1 MSRSDGGREAQ
12 SAKDTE
18 KVIPRVKRGEPG
30 VISARAVVI
39 DKKDRALARLGPR
52 GNVVKKG
59 DQVVLRFM
67 EAFAL
72 SVVKP

>member
-1 MSRSDGGREAQ
+1 MSRSDGGQEAQ
-12 SAKDTE
+12 SDKDTE
-18 KVIPRVKRGEPG
+18 EVIPRVKPGEPG
-30 VISARAVVI
+30 VISARAVAL
-39 DKKDRALARLGPR
+39 DKKDRALALLGRR

>member
-1 MSRSDGGREAQ
+1 
-12 SAKDTE
+12 
-18 KVIPRVKRGEPG
+18 VKPGELG